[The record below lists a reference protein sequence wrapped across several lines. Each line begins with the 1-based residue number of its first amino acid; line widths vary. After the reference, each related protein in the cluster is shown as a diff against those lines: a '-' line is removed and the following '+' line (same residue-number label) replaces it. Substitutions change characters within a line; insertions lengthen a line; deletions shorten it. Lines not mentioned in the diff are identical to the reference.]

1 MIKKRIEIVAVI
13 TLVVIIASCA
23 ANKTNVKGTEQIK
36 KYDAAAFDYV
46 YVEALKQKL
55 MGNGGEALKYLEQ
68 CVKLN
73 PESDAAYY
81 QMAQIIIAS
90 GDIVNGKKYAEKA
103 YRLDNKNIWYIMM
116 MSGIY
121 YEQGNIDSAILVYT
135 KAVDYYP
142 QKQSLQLALANLYN
156 EKKDFK
162 KAMEIHKQLEET
174 YGINEATTPG
184 YVHCMVMAGNY
195 DDALR
200 KTEEV
205 IKIFPAGIQYY
216 ALLAEIYREKGD
228 RIKAQEVYE
237 KLLEENP
244 ENPQIQISVC
254 DFLINERKF
263 DDLFLML
270 NPLIINTGVSRED
283 KISLFARLIEI
294 KDLQDE
300 YIDKVLLSLMVFE
313 AGYPDDDIIPLLRP
327 EFLDNINR
335 DNESI
340 RLLEEIIDKKPGN
353 YYAWEKLLLLYMQV
367 RDFKQLMVKGEEC
380 ASKFNRSYIA
390 KLLYA
395 NGALENGK
403 YEIALD
409 ELRKAQILAAD
420 NNDFIMQVL
429 TMRADTY
436 YRMKDYNRAFE
447 TFEEAIKI
455 DNEDLTLLNNYAYYL
470 AEQDMNL
477 KLAEEMAKKVIEKE
491 KDNATFLDTYAW
503 VIYKR
508 GRTKDAAK
516 IMENI
521 ILKDDGN
528 AEYYE
533 HYGFMLKSLK
543 KCDRAIEN
551 WYQAIKLDS
560 TKNELKGDIENCRK
574 R

>member
-1 MIKKRIEIVAVI
+1 
-13 TLVVIIASCA
+13 
-23 ANKTNVKGTEQIK
+23 
-36 KYDAAAFDYV
+36 
-46 YVEALKQKL
+46 
-55 MGNGGEALKYLEQ
+55 
-68 CVKLN
+68 
-73 PESDAAYY
+73 
-81 QMAQIIIAS
+81 
-90 GDIVNGKKYAEKA
+90 
-103 YRLDNKNIWYIMM
+103 
-116 MSGIY
+116 
-121 YEQGNIDSAILVYT
+121 
-135 KAVDYYP
+135 
-142 QKQSLQLALANLYN
+142 
-156 EKKDFK
+156 
-162 KAMEIHKQLEET
+162 
-174 YGINEATTPG
+174 
-184 YVHCMVMAGNY
+184 
-195 DDALR
+195 
-200 KTEEV
+200 
-205 IKIFPAGIQYY
+205 
-216 ALLAEIYREKGD
+216 
-228 RIKAQEVYE
+228 
-237 KLLEENP
+237 
-244 ENPQIQISVC
+244 
-254 DFLINERKF
+254 
-263 DDLFLML
+263 ML
-270 NPLIINTGVSRED
+270 NPVIINTGVSRED

>member
-1 MIKKRIEIVAVI
+1 
-13 TLVVIIASCA
+13 
-23 ANKTNVKGTEQIK
+23 
-36 KYDAAAFDYV
+36 
-46 YVEALKQKL
+46 
-55 MGNGGEALKYLEQ
+55 
-68 CVKLN
+68 
-73 PESDAAYY
+73 
-81 QMAQIIIAS
+81 
-90 GDIVNGKKYAEKA
+90 
-103 YRLDNKNIWYIMM
+103 
-116 MSGIY
+116 
-121 YEQGNIDSAILVYT
+121 
-135 KAVDYYP
+135 
-142 QKQSLQLALANLYN
+142 
-156 EKKDFK
+156 
-162 KAMEIHKQLEET
+162 
-174 YGINEATTPG
+174 
-184 YVHCMVMAGNY
+184 
-195 DDALR
+195 
-200 KTEEV
+200 
-205 IKIFPAGIQYY
+205 
-216 ALLAEIYREKGD
+216 
-228 RIKAQEVYE
+228 
-237 KLLEENP
+237 
-244 ENPQIQISVC
+244 
-254 DFLINERKF
+254 
-263 DDLFLML
+263 
-270 NPLIINTGVSRED
+270 
-283 KISLFARLIEI
+283 
-294 KDLQDE
+294 
-300 YIDKVLLSLMVFE
+300 
-313 AGYPDDDIIPLLRP
+313 
-327 EFLDNINR
+327 
-335 DNESI
+335 
-340 RLLEEIIDKKPGN
+340 
-353 YYAWEKLLLLYMQV
+353 MQV